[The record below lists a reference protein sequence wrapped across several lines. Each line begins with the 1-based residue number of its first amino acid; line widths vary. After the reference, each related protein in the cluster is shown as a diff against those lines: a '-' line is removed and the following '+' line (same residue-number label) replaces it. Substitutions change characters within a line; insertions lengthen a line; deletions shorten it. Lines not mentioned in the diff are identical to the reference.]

1 MTRRLVVDMR
11 AQRPVWRVTPE
22 VVGRIRA
29 ALTPGWELV
38 EVQAPASSD
47 GDGGSGSPEA
57 ATAVR
62 GAEIYLGFG
71 VPPGVLAAG
80 AGTLRW
86 VHSCTAGVS
95 AGLAAALRDSGREI
109 QFTNSAGV
117 HAEPIADWV
126 LTAIAY
132 FARGLDHTVRAQA
145 ERLWLQDSFGDRTIR
160 VRELA
165 CLRVGVLGLGGIGSA
180 VARRAQ
186 ALGMR
191 VAGIRRRPERG
202 GPPGMVWVGGWGDL
216 GRLAAESDVLVI
228 AAPRT
233 LATDGAVGR
242 TVLERLPDAAVVV
255 NVSRGALLDEAALLE
270 RLDAGALRGAALDV
284 FATEPL
290 PPDHPLWKHPRV
302 LVSPH
307 VSPVSERFW
316 EREAALILDNLGRYL
331 AGAPLANLVDLDA
344 GY

>member
-1 MTRRLVVDMR
+1 MSRRLVLDLR

-22 VVGRIRA
+22 VVAQVRG
-29 ALTPGWELV
+29 ALDATWDV
-38 EVQAPASSD
+38 AEVQAPASSD

-57 ATAVR
+57 AAAAA

-71 VPPGVLAAG
+71 IPADVVAAG
-80 AGTLRW
+80 AGSLRW
-86 VHSCTAGVS
+86 VHSCTAGVGS
-95 AGLAAALRDSGREI
+95 SLAALRGRGI
-109 QFTNSAGV
+109 AYTNSAGV

-126 LTAIAY
+126 LAAIAY
-132 FARGLDHTVRAQA
+132 FARGLDYTVRGQA
-145 ERLWLQDSFGDRTIR
+145 ERRWIQGAFGDRSIR

-165 CLRVGVLGLGGIGSA
+165 TLRVGILGLGGIGSA
-180 VARRAQ
+180 VARRAL

-202 GPPGMVWVGGWGDL
+202 GPAGVAWVGGRADL
-216 GRLAAESDVLVI
+216 ARLAAESDVLVI

-233 LATDGAVGR
+233 GETDRAVGADVLDRLPPGAV
-242 TVLERLPDAAVVV
+242 VI

-270 RLDAGALRGAALDV
+270 RLERSALRGAALDV

-290 PPDHPLWKHPRV
+290 PPAHPLWAHPRV

-307 VSPVSERFW
+307 VSPVTDRFW
-316 EREAALILDNLGRYL
+316 EREAGLILENIRRYL

>member
-1 MTRRLVVDMR
+1 MR

-22 VVGRIRA
+22 VVGRIRD
-29 ALTPGWELV
+29 ALAPGWELV
-38 EVQAPASSD
+38 EVLAPVSSD

-62 GAEIYLGFG
+62 DAEIYLGFG

-95 AGLAAALRDSGREI
+95 VGLAAALRGSGIR
-109 QFTNSAGV
+109 FTNSAGV
-117 HAEPIADWV
+117 HAEPIAHLV

-132 FARGLDHTVRAQA
+132 FARGFDHTVRAQA
-145 ERLWLQDSFGDRTIR
+145 ERRWLQDAFGDRTIR
-160 VRELA
+160 VRELGR
-165 CLRVGVLGLGGIGSA
+165 LRVGILGLGGIGSA
-180 VARRAQ
+180 VARRAL

-202 GPPGMVWVGGWGDL
+202 GPAGMAWVGGWGDL
-216 GRLAAESDVLVI
+216 GRLAAESEVLVI

-233 LATDGAVGR
+233 PVTDRAVGR
-242 TVLERLPDAAVVV
+242 AVLERLPDAAVVV

-290 PPDHPLWKHPRV
+290 PSDHPLWRHPRV

-307 VSPVSERFW
+307 VSPVSDRFW

>member
-1 MTRRLVVDMR
+1 VTHRLVLDLR
-11 AQRPVWRVTPE
+11 ATRPVWRVTPE
-22 VVGRIRA
+22 AVAQVRGVLPA
-29 ALTPGWELV
+29 GWELD
-38 EVQAPASSD
+38 EVQAPATSD

-57 ATAVR
+57 VAAAR

-71 VPPGVLAAG
+71 VPTGVVTAG
-80 AGTLRW
+80 AATLRW
-86 VHSCTAGVS
+86 VHSCTAGVGAS
-95 AGLAAALRDSGREI
+95 LAAALRGRGI
-109 QFTNSAGV
+109 HFTNSAGV

-126 LTAIAY
+126 LASIAY

-145 ERLWLQDSFGDRTIR
+145 ERHWIQGAFGDRTIR

-165 CLRVGVLGLGGIGSA
+165 TLRVGIMGLGGIGSA
-180 VARRAQ
+180 VARRTV

-191 VAGIRRRPERG
+191 VVGIRRRPERG
-202 GPPGMVWVGGWGDL
+202 GPAGVAWVGGSADL
-216 GRLAAESDVLVI
+216 ARLAAESDVLVI

-233 LATDGAVGR
+233 AETDRAVGR
-242 TVLERLPDAAVVV
+242 AVLERLPPGAVVV
-255 NVSRGALLDEAALLE
+255 NVSRGALLDVEALLE
-270 RLDAGALRGAALDV
+270 RLESGALRGAALDV

-290 PPDHPLWKHPRV
+290 APEDPLWAHPRV

-307 VSPVSERFW
+307 VSPVTDRFW
-316 EREAALILDNLGRYL
+316 ERETALILDNIRRYL

>member
-1 MTRRLVVDMR
+1 VTHRLVLDLR
-11 AQRPVWRVTPE
+11 ATRPVWRVTPQVVTQLRSALPAAWE
-22 VVGRIRA
+22 V
-29 ALTPGWELV
+29 V
-38 EVQAPASSD
+38 EVQAPATSD

-57 ATAVR
+57 VAAAR

-71 VPPGVLAAG
+71 VPTGVVTAG

-86 VHSCTAGVS
+86 VHSCTAGVGAS
-95 AGLAAALRDSGREI
+95 LAALRGSGI
-109 QFTNSAGV
+109 HFTNSAGV

-126 LTAIAY
+126 LASIAY

-145 ERLWLQDSFGDRTIR
+145 ERRWIQGEFGDRTIR

-165 CLRVGVLGLGGIGSA
+165 TLRVGIVGLGGIGSA
-180 VARRAQ
+180 VARRAL

-202 GPPGMVWVGGWGDL
+202 GPGGVAWVGGGADL

-233 LATDGAVGR
+233 AETDHAVGR
-242 TVLERLPDAAVVV
+242 VVLGRLPAGAVVV
-255 NVSRGALLDEAALLE
+255 NVSRGALLDVEALLE
-270 RLDAGALRGAALDV
+270 RLDGGALRGAALDV

-290 PPDHPLWKHPRV
+290 APEHPLWAHPRV

-307 VSPVSERFW
+307 VSPVTDRFW
-316 EREAALILDNLGRYL
+316 EREAALMLDNIRRYL